1 VFSSATKAAGCRIR
15 RAGVMRMGKTSLGA
29 WLLAWAWFAV
39 VTELN
44 TMELTKVGAVL
55 RCLGKK

>member
-1 VFSSATKAAGCRIR
+1 
-15 RAGVMRMGKTSLGA
+15 MRMGKTSRRA
-29 WLLAWAWFAV
+29 WLLAWVWFAG

-55 RCLGKK
+55 RCLGKKWDSDAWH